1 MKTIVL
7 MLLLLGAGPAWAGS
21 DTYFYSGVKT
31 GDASVKTGAGFL
43 HTVTCASD
51 AAATAGTL
59 SIRDGIAAG
68 GGTII
73 ATIEFIVAYFPPVT
87 MTFDVAF
94 GSGLY
99 LDFTTTGD
107 VSCTASYR

>member
-1 MKTIVL
+1 MKI
-7 MLLLLGAGPAWAGS
+7 LLLILLALVPVSAWAGA
-21 DTYFYSGVKT
+21 DTYRYSGVVT
-31 GDASVKTGAGFL
+31 SDTLVKTGSGVL

-87 MTFDVAF
+87 MIFDVGF
-94 GSGLY
+94 GTGLY
-99 LDFTTTGD
+99 LDFGTTAD
-107 VSCTASYR
+107 VSCTATYR